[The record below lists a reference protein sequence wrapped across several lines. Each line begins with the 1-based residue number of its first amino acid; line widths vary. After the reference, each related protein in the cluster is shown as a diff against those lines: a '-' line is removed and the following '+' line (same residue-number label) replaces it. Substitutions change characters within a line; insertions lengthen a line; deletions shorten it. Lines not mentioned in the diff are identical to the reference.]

1 MIRVFMKFFLFI
13 SLIGMSTCLQKPVP
27 VYGKTPKEV
36 KEFKKKFK
44 SEVIDKLNKYAVSKG
59 ETGKE
64 YMLFTPEDLEEKLEV
79 EISLLFD
86 KYLKYK
92 ASLPYKY
99 LKSFMNERKKYF
111 LDGIYKA
118 ENLTFQ
124 QADVPGRIIF
134 IDVLPGKKIMEC
146 YLIRYEKDKSVT
158 QLVRYLIEFN
168 FLLTNTGRIL
178 FTVTRKGCDINQ
190 HLAYERA
197 RLYIK
202 TDFVAEV
209 FPSWIELVRDEFDNR
224 FIEYIR
230 EHLMVM
236 TPPGIDYTPENEAQ
250 FFKEGGKW
258 CVWIKG
264 WMRKADFDRWIR
276 EFKGKNK

>member
-1 MIRVFMKFFLFI
+1 MTGVFRKVFLFI
-13 SLIGMSTCLQKPVP
+13 LLVGISACLQDSAA

-36 KEFKKKFK
+36 KSFRKIFKA
-44 SEVIDKLNKYAVSKG
+44 EVIDKLNKYAVDKK

-64 YMLFTPEDLEEKLEV
+64 YMLFTPEDLEEGLE
-79 EISLLFD
+79 IQIRLLFD

-92 ASLPYKY
+92 AALPYKY

-111 LDGIYKA
+111 LDGIYMA

-124 QADVPGRIIF
+124 QADAPGRIIF

-158 QLVRYLIEFN
+158 QLARYLIEFN
-168 FLLTNTGRIL
+168 FLLTDTGRIL

-202 TDFVAEV
+202 ADFAAEV
-209 FPSWIELVRDEFDNR
+209 FSSWIESMRDEFDNR
-224 FIEYIR
+224 FIEQLR
-230 EHLMVM
+230 ERLIGM

-250 FFKEGGKW
+250 FFKEGGNW
-258 CVWIKG
+258 CVWVKG
-264 WMRKADFDRWIR
+264 WMRRSDFDRWVR
-276 EFKGKNK
+276 EFRGQVK